1 MVKFG
6 NPLSPMLLNTN
17 CSSMLCFSIGLN
29 GNKQMDRQ
37 TDEHDQIIN
46 FVANVVNYQNII
58 TNRCTVQSGTMAMRQ
73 LLQYS
78 YYSLYP
84 QIWNQIKSNQV
95 YGKKD

>member
-1 MVKFG
+1 
-6 NPLSPMLLNTN
+6 
-17 CSSMLCFSIGLN
+17 
-29 GNKQMDRQ
+29 MDRQ

-46 FVANVVNYQNII
+46 FVANVVDYQNII
-58 TNRCTVQSGTMAMRQ
+58 SNRCTVQSGTMEMRQ

-95 YGKKD
+95 YGQKRLRGHKSKKKFRDIYLYYDTYSTKVPAQCY